1 MTPLQ
6 TQIAHAL
13 RRRADRYNR
22 VTVFYEELAEELG
35 VSKLE
40 VREAILE
47 LKSDGFFPGRP
58 SSSTEQFH
66 GRLPT

>member
-1 MTPLQ
+1 MTPRQ

-22 VTVFYEELAEELG
+22 VTVFYEELAAELG